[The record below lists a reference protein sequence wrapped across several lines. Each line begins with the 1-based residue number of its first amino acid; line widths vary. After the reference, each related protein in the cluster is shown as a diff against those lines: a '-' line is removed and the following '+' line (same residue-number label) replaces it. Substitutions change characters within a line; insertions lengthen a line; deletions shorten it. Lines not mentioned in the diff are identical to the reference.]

1 MIWKNLKSVSS
12 LDAIFG
18 GTRTTAVI
26 IGFLGSQTS
35 ETAPLENEKHKDNLV
50 MSSKKD
56 MAVKVC
62 RILTM
67 AHETTKECTLA
78 W

>member
-1 MIWKNLKSVSS
+1 MSAAAACHFWKHTNYCC
-12 LDAIFG
+12 DNRFFG
-18 GTRTTAVI
+18 DLRMMASTAPP
-26 IGFLGSQTS
+26 
-35 ETAPLENEKHKDNLV
+35 PLENEKHKDNLV

-67 AHETTKECTLA
+67 AHETTKECTLNQ
-78 W
+78 